1 MRLLAI
7 ALLFGA
13 APCGDTS
20 TFPDSG
26 LVDSSLVD
34 SGPADS
40 GPAMDASHDA
50 GETTGWVEIG
60 TGLTDFVEVPEGSE
74 VELVM
79 GPQGGWH
86 IEIATRLYGMD
97 PMDLNL
103 RIQGFDAETEGLIT
117 IVVERVLTRRRV
129 RDEGDHYLRL
139 GDQLVFAVEDGS
151 QVVGKRV
158 RIEVDATPAGGAT
171 VHAEK
176 TVLIVDRMP

>member
-7 ALLFGA
+7 ALLLGA
-13 APCGDTS
+13 APCDDTPPS
-20 TFPDSG
+20 RDGGADGGSRDSG
-26 LVDSSLVD
+26 AAV
-34 SGPADS
+34 
-40 GPAMDASHDA
+40 DASLDA
-50 GETTGWVEIG
+50 GEATGRVEIG
-60 TGLTDFVEVPEGSE
+60 TGLTDFAPIPEGGE

-86 IEIATRLYGMD
+86 IEIATRLYGLE

-103 RIQGFDAETEGLIT
+103 RLQGFDAETGSLIT

-139 GDQLVFAVEDGS
+139 GDQLVFEIGDPSEVI
-151 QVVGKRV
+151 GKRV
-158 RIEVDATPAGGAT
+158 RIEVDATPVDGPP